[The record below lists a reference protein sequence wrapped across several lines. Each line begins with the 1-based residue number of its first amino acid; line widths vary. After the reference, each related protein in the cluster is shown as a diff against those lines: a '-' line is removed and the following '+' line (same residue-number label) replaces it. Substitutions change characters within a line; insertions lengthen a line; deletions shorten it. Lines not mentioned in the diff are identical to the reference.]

1 MKVLKR
7 FWLSALFLALSM
19 TCLLSFNLIGSYVDK
34 DGLLIEPFGFI
45 PLFWLFIFLALVSF
59 LVSLFRNRKN
69 RTNSQ

>member
-1 MKVLKR
+1 
-7 FWLSALFLALSM
+7 M

-34 DGLLIEPFGFI
+34 DGLLVEPFGFI